1 MLIPGIERSIVEFF
15 VELPRGL
22 RVGLSLFSLLM
33 EYGAIVWLYLL
44 LLAIAGWR
52 DWRGTRRASGLRAL
66 SSNVYVEAVL
76 ASIVGLALQA
86 FLNNIAFQTLWNRPR
101 PFQIMPIDIVGET
114 STPGAFVS
122 GHTLAASVAA
132 TILSH
137 YLPDWA
143 SEYGIF
149 AFLVGISR
157 LATGMHWPSD
167 IVVAWFLGIGLGLLI
182 LFWKRWMLRTG

>member
-1 MLIPGIERSIVEFF
+1 MPFPEIERAIVEFF
-15 VELPRGL
+15 VDLPRIV
-22 RVGLSLFSLLM
+22 RVGLALFSLLM
-33 EYGAIVWLYLL
+33 EYGAIVWFYLF
-44 LLAIAGWR
+44 LLAIAGFREWR
-52 DWRGTRRASGLRAL
+52 RRGRAGGLRAL

-76 ASIVGLALQA
+76 MTIVGLALQG
-86 FLNNIAFQTLWNRPR
+86 FLNNIVLHTLWNRPR
-101 PFQIMPIDIVGET
+101 PFQVMQIET
-114 STPGAFVS
+114 LGSIWTTSAFVS

-167 IVVAWFLGIGLGLLI
+167 VLVAWFLGIGLGFVVLY
-182 LFWKRWMLRTG
+182 WKKWMMRRG